1 MHLQPTTRTLKTKEK
16 LLNGKKVL
24 LLEDDEVSQM
34 LLRYMLEDQGAEMTL
49 ETSKD
54 SALVELQKQTYDLL
68 LIDSRIEQ
76 ANTFD
81 FTKTVK
87 EKLKLDIPIIG
98 LSSVDMRG
106 RGIFNGLDAILRRP
120 VEYPNF
126 INTLKKLFR

>member
-1 MHLQPTTRTLKTKEK
+1 MKAKQK
-16 LLNGKKVL
+16 LLSGKRVL

-34 LLRYMLEDQGAEMTL
+34 LLTYMLEDQGAELKL

-54 SALVELQKQTYDLL
+54 SALEELQKQTYDLL

-87 EKLKLDIPIIG
+87 HQLGIPIIG

-126 INTLKKLFR
+126 LRTIKKLFK